1 MLKIDGLVSGYGS
14 VQILNGANMKVD
26 AQSIVAL
33 LGGNGTGKS
42 TILKACSG
50 LIRSWSGSI
59 NFDGEDIHNNPPHKI
74 VERGLVQVT
83 QGKDVFPAMSV
94 IENLRLGGFVLN
106 SKQKLKDN
114 LEKVFDYFPRLN
126 ERKNQLAA
134 TLSGGELQM
143 LCIGRGLM
151 SNPKMIM
158 LDEPSAALAP
168 QIVLD
173 IFKNINRIRKDG
185 LTVLVV
191 EQNVRMALL
200 LADYGYVFKDGVIK
214 VEGEAK
220 KLMYDDTVKDSYL
233 GGGGTTANV

>member
-151 SNPKMIM
+151 SSPKMIM

-200 LADYGYVFKDGVIK
+200 LADYGYVIKDGVIK
-214 VEGEAK
+214 VEGESK